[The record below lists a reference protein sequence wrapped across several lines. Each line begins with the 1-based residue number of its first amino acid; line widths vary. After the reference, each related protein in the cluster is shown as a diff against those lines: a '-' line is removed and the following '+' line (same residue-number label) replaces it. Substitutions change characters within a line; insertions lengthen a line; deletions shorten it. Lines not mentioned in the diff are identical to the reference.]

1 MTHDFLSSMGS
12 KFWSNIAKKY
22 YIKVPRKSLAKKG
35 LLPPHVDICRARL
48 HLYLA
53 KPPAISISSTTVIN
67 KSKSNPLK
75 RRHP

>member
-12 KFWSNIAKKY
+12 KFWGNIAKKY
-22 YIKVPRKSLAKKG
+22 YIKVPRKSQAKKG
-35 LLPPHVDICRARL
+35 LLPPHVDICHARL

-53 KPPAISISSTTVIN
+53 KPPAISISSTNVIN